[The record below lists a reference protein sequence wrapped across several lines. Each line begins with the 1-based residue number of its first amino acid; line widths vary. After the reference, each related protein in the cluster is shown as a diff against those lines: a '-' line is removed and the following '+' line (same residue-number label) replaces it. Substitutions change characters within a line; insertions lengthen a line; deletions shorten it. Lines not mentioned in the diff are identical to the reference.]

1 MLSSG
6 CKGFLASIVDPSKET
21 ELTPEDVPVVREY
34 VSVFP
39 KDLPGLPPDREI
51 VFSIELMP
59 GTAPISRAP
68 YRLAPAELKELKV
81 QLEEMIEKG
90 FIRPSHS
97 PWGAPVLFV
106 KKKDGSLRLCIDYR
120 GLNKV
125 TIKNKYPLPRIDDL
139 FDQLAG
145 SRVFSRIDLRSGYHQ
160 LKVRAEDIPKTAFRT
175 RYGH

>member
-1 MLSSG
+1 MISALKARKLLSSG
-6 CKGFLASIVDPSKET
+6 CKGFLATIVDPSKET
-21 ELTPEDVPVVREY
+21 ELTPEDVPVVRDY

-81 QLEEMIEKG
+81 QLEDMIEKG

-125 TIKNKYPLPRIDDL
+125 TIKNK
-139 FDQLAG
+139 
-145 SRVFSRIDLRSGYHQ
+145 
-160 LKVRAEDIPKTAFRT
+160 
-175 RYGH
+175 